1 MNLSIT
7 SQELLRDYSR
17 LEYLLLGDLRSILDE
32 PEETRDAK
40 WLMAVLDSLVDTI
53 PREFELR
60 EEGGYMSDLLER
72 EPCLADVIGSLQ
84 SEHARIFSMLADLR
98 RRVGLAL
105 NTTAIAD
112 QLGME
117 LRDWMQLLMKH
128 NRRERSVFQTAY
140 NMDVGGRG

>member
-32 PEETRDAK
+32 PEDIRDVK
-40 WLMAVLDSLVDTI
+40 WLLAVLDSLVDTI

-60 EEGGYMSDLLER
+60 EEGGYMADLLER
-72 EPCLADVIGSLQ
+72 EPYLADVVGALQ
-84 SEHARIFSMLADLR
+84 SEHARIFTMLADLR
-98 RRVGLAL
+98 RQVGLAL

-128 NRRERSVFQTAY
+128 NRRERSVFQSAY